1 MTSIQLTLT
10 GAQAKAEVNGLL
22 TAGMVGVPVTIVWD
36 ESWNG
41 LVKTLVCRSDGCIRT
56 ILNVGSQAMV
66 APEVFRTEKWA
77 PNALYLGV
85 EGRDTEGK
93 LVIPSTF
100 AYCGQILPGAVAE
113 GAVSQEPENPAWAQI
128 LGCIGDMEA
137 LETTRKASLVEA
149 INEAAGLGPSQGT
162 ATSVSAGYQL
172 SSSHNQIPTGTWSTS
187 VPAPAAGK
195 YLWTKIT
202 LNRGGEASTS
212 VYSVSGGVTSVN
224 WIQPD
229 STGNIALTAAQT
241 GAVPLSGGTMTGPL
255 NLVSP
260 TASAHGATKSYVD
273 SAASKASPYNLLDN
287 SDFRNPVN
295 QRGKSSYSLRAWGGY
310 FIDRWRAGTVDT
322 TFSIHSGGYCSMT
335 GEIYQTLPKEK
346 VNTLIGKK
354 VTIAAKVNGTVCY
367 RTGTVSL
374 IGAWIQFCDFAV
386 PGGRGYLYADE
397 KNDVHWGLISTE
409 TVSIQWVAL
418 YEGEYTTEALPE
430 YRAKGYAAELAEC
443 QRYFYTIPSGYLN
456 IGYGSAID
464 KISVYFTVELPV
476 TMRITPTFSMNAGK
490 SFARGAAE
498 QADVA
503 FEEVTNMRAN
513 KVYMKFRNESG
524 ALTQYQTYM
533 LRIES
538 GVSFSADL

>member
-56 ILNVGSQAMV
+56 ILNVGSQALV

-100 AYCGQILPGAVAE
+100 AYCGQILPGAVTE
-113 GAVSQEPENPAWAQI
+113 GTVSQEPENPAWAQI

-273 SAASKASPYNLLDN
+273 TSSRKASPYNLLDN

-295 QRGKSSYSLRAWGGY
+295 QRGKSSYKGTAFKQY
-310 FIDRWRAGTVDT
+310 TIDRWCSWASDGQTILTINSKNITIGTGAHILQSIDVSKRDLTKKYTLALKSSDGTIQIASGNLDT
-322 TFSIHSGGYCSMT
+322 NFGNRSCGVYEYSNG
-335 GEIYQTLPKEK
+335 
-346 VNTLIGKK
+346 
-354 VTIAAKVNGTVCY
+354 IANVYVYNGT
-367 RTGTVSL
+367 
-374 IGAWIQFCDFAV
+374 W
-386 PGGRGYLYADE
+386 E
-397 KNDVHWGLISTE
+397 
-409 TVSIQWVAL
+409 WVAL
-418 YEGEYTTEALPE
+418 YEGEYTAETLPE
-430 YRAKGYAAELAEC
+430 YRPKGYAAELLEC
-443 QRYFYTIPSGYLN
+443 QRYFYRVPGDAQTSYTGYIPNATTLRVTIP
-456 IGYGSAID
+456 
-464 KISVYFTVELPV
+464 LPV
-476 TMRITPTFSMNAGK
+476 PMRITPTLAVTSVEYITAYGNTSTTVDSITTGKLDRNACSLVCTGSFSETNI
-490 SFARGAAE
+490 S
-498 QADVA
+498 VA
-503 FEEVTNMRAN
+503 MRFNTEV
-513 KVYMKFRNESG
+513 S
-524 ALTQYQTYM
+524 L
-533 LRIES
+533 
-538 GVSFSADL
+538 SADL